1 MNFYDMINI
10 ADKEMFR
17 KILKE
22 ADSLDGDSYRYM
34 VADITE
40 ELELRWEGLHPGQ
53 DSLEEDIGAKAQ
65 KELYSLVRDPE
76 KPTPILDEVCDL
88 CYIRSSLS
96 GLPASLMDEFIR
108 AYGPDAGLEPAEPRS
123 EPEAEEARQQ
133 CWALELSRGKANAFC
148 FRYAPDAEAVS
159 EISSFL
165 AENADKYRLFVEP
178 ESPDSRIACT
188 DESGGAPLYREQ
200 EQRISEFLKDTMKYP
215 MVMSGALSAL
225 KAKDR

>member
-1 MNFYDMINI
+1 MNFYDTINI

-17 KILKE
+17 KIMRE
-22 ADSLDGDSYRYM
+22 EDSLDGDSYRYA
-34 VADITE
+34 VADIME
-40 ELELRWEGLHPGQ
+40 EIELRWEGLHPGQ

-65 KELYSLVRDPE
+65 KELYSLIRDPG

-108 AYGPDAGLEPAEPRS
+108 AYGPDAGLEPAESRS
-123 EPEAEEARQQ
+123 RPEAEEARQQ

-148 FRYAPDAEAVS
+148 FRYAPDAEA
-159 EISSFL
+159 
-165 AENADKYRLFVEP
+165 A
-178 ESPDSRIACT
+178 DSRIACT

>member
-1 MNFYDMINI
+1 MNFYDTINI

-17 KILKE
+17 KIMRE
-22 ADSLDGDSYRYM
+22 EDSLDGDSYRYA
-34 VADITE
+34 VADIME
-40 ELELRWEGLHPGQ
+40 EIELRWEGLHPGQ

-65 KELYSLVRDPE
+65 KELYSLIRDPG

-88 CYIRSSLS
+88 CCIRCSLS

-108 AYGPDAGLEPAEPRS
+108 AYGPDAGLEPAESRS
-123 EPEAEEARQQ
+123 RPEAEEARQQ

-148 FRYAPDAEAVS
+148 FRYAPDAEA
-159 EISSFL
+159 
-165 AENADKYRLFVEP
+165 A